1 MGCIYMVTNKIN
13 GKSYIGKTIRML
25 SQRRGGHF
33 GSDHCRALHLEL
45 KKYGKESFDWKL
57 LFESD
62 NEELLGEKEK
72 AFIEK
77 YQTLAPNG
85 YNLTT
90 GGGAPKIS
98 EETRKRYSA
107 SGCKRWSDPRFA
119 ERNART
125 KEKIRAGIK
134 KKYQNPKYREKMIK
148 ILAEVNKRPERR
160 KNVSE
165 GILKKYAIDPEYCR
179 RRKEAIIAKT
189 QTQEWLTNNR
199 NACKKCR
206 KKVLCV
212 ETGIIYSGIR
222 EAAKA
227 TNTWDTAISRVCHKK
242 LKKTGGLHWQYVN

>member
-1 MGCIYMVTNKIN
+1 MGYIYLVTNKTN
-13 GKSYIGKTIRML
+13 GKSYVGKTIRPL
-25 SQRRGGHF
+25 SERRAGHF
-33 GSDHCRALHLEL
+33 NSGHCRSLHSDL
-45 KKYGKESFDWKL
+45 KKYGKEAFNWEI

-62 NEELLGEKEK
+62 DKELLGEKEK
-72 AFIEK
+72 AFIAK

-90 GGGAPKIS
+90 GGKTPKIS

-107 SGCKRWSDPRFA
+107 SGRKRWSDPRFA

-125 KEKIRAGIK
+125 
-134 KKYQNPKYREKMIK
+134 REKMRIGIRKKWQDPKHREKVMK
-148 ILAEVNKRPERR
+148 ILAEVNARPERR
-160 KNVSE
+160 ENVSR
-165 GILKKYAIDPEYCR
+165 GILRKYAIDPDYCR

-199 NACKKCR
+199 NAAKKRR

-212 ETGIIYSGIR
+212 ETGITYLGTQ

-227 TNTWDTAISRVCHKK
+227 TNTWDSNISAVCNGK
-242 LKKTGGLHWQYVN
+242 LKTTGGYHWRYA